1 MRVSSLVE
9 GKGSN
14 IVSVT
19 PASQISDVA
28 HTLRE
33 HRIGAVLVL
42 SDDGAIAGMLSERDI
57 VRGVAEHGN
66 HCLTMSAGDL
76 MTRSVVTC
84 GPDDSVDRVMAL
96 MTEHRI
102 RHLPVTDAGGLVGI
116 ISIGDVVKH
125 KIEQIEAEA
134 KEMRDYIQGS

>member
-42 SDDGAIAGMLSERDI
+42 SVDGAIAGMLSERDI
-57 VRGVAEHGN
+57 VRGVAAY
-66 HCLTMSAGDL
+66 LTGHA
-76 MTRSVVTC
+76 
-84 GPDDSVDRVMAL
+84 
-96 MTEHRI
+96 
-102 RHLPVTDAGGLVGI
+102 
-116 ISIGDVVKH
+116 
-125 KIEQIEAEA
+125 
-134 KEMRDYIQGS
+134 